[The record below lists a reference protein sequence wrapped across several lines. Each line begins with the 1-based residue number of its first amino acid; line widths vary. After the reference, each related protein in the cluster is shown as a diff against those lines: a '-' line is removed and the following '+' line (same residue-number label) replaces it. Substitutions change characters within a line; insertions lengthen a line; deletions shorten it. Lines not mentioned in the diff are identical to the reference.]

1 MNYTLPTNDDSGRPG
16 DTRRDRYVF
25 RLTGDLCAGD
35 ALQLKQTLR
44 SFTQPEHIVVDL
56 SDVVKTDLVAINALA
71 MAHRQHQLRVVLP
84 ICPEASKL
92 FHLTKFTSILN
103 LVSVSSIVAENQR
116 HVSAYTLPQ

>member
-1 MNYTLPTNDDSGRPG
+1 MKHTLPTTTDLGRPG
-16 DTRRDRYVF
+16 DARRDRYMF
-25 RLTGDLCAGD
+25 RLSGDLCAGD
-35 ALQLKQTLR
+35 ALQLKQKLR

-103 LVSVSSIVAENQR
+103 LVTVSSIIAENIG
-116 HVSAYTLPQ
+116 HVSAYALPQ